1 MVKIRVAESGEVLE
15 IKENHP
21 PDPSLVR
28 PDSEVNP
35 EENPPLDFEEGKD

>member
-1 MVKIRVAESGEVLE
+1 VVKIRVAESGDVLD

-21 PDPSLVR
+21 PDPSLAR